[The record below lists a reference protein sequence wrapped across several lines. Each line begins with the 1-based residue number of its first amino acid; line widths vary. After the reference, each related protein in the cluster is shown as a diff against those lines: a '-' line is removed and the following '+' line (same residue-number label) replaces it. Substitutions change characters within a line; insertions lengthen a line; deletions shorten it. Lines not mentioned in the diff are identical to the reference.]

1 MREKDIS
8 IRAVRRAGQSL
19 GVRLGM
25 KVINGEQ

>member
-1 MREKDIS
+1 MREKRYIYTGGEEG
-8 IRAVRRAGQSL
+8 RQSL